1 MVNPRDEV
9 LIHGDKA
16 EKGYAVDGNA
26 NGVVIYVEN
35 TNPITVSGDSGATLK
50 YSHAYAGY
58 ENAITVS
65 AGKVP
70 SASGI
75 TFTQVGE
82 TTTYTFTPASNAA
95 ITITVANA
103 T

>member
-35 TNPITVSGDSGATLK
+35 TNAITVSGDSGAVLK
-50 YSHAYAGY
+50 YNHAYEGY
-58 ENAITVS
+58 ENSITVS
-65 AGKVP
+65 AGKTPTSSDV
-70 SASGI
+70 
-75 TFTQVGE
+75 TLTQVGS
-82 TTTYTFTPASNAA
+82 TTTYTFTPTSNAA
-95 ITITVANA
+95 ITITCS
-103 T
+103 